1 MNAVGHV
8 DWRLLNMVRH
18 ASADSEPLLYLGFLR
33 TEVSS
38 LKKRSPLVFWVV
50 SILCLAVAP
59 ILVSCGKNY
68 YFGGRNLPPSRVLN
82 RVLIAEQNPS
92 ALVQGALPFVDA
104 YYDIRHPY
112 NSSSTTFSISGY
124 SGKLPVTIQNMPEE
138 QVGFVYAV
146 GDGSF
151 ASVNYA
157 TEASGTTIG
166 ISAGLAASVFIDR
179 PRKYVY
185 AANDQTHVLSA
196 IDLSANKTYILNLP
210 NVYRVSVN
218 PGGTLALAFVQNS
231 SQAAGTSSCVV
242 ANPSNNPNYTGSAP
256 PVPCSAPDEASFS
269 VYSIV
274 HLDSAQQNA
283 AANNPN
289 YLGAQDC
296 EPQNLPQYC
305 VFPVS
310 TGANATFD
318 HPIKAVFSP
327 DGSTIYVLNCGPECG
342 GTTSSVTVIP
352 VTGNSLNKNSVGAS
366 GIALVGQSNI
376 AIPGGATDAIFN
388 GNTMYLAGQ
397 CFSAGSNLSCASSG
411 TGDGLF
417 VGQLSVMNTQ
427 NGQVSGPYAIS
438 DGTHNKM
445 VFADNSTLWIG
456 SSQCQTGE
464 HYNQN
469 QAGAG
474 TAYGCL
480 TMFNTSNNSVFID
493 AYKGNATGI
502 AAVTGLN
509 KVYSAEGGQVY
520 IYKTADGSE
529 LDNSNVTVSGT
540 AIDVAYMD
548 ATSDGD
554 NTDY

>member
-1 MNAVGHV
+1 M
-8 DWRLLNMVRH
+8 
-18 ASADSEPLLYLGFLR
+18 
-33 TEVSS
+33 
-38 LKKRSPLVFWVV
+38 KKRSALPFWIAPVLFLALAPLL
-50 SILCLAVAP
+50 I
-59 ILVSCGKNY
+59 SCGKNY
-68 YFGGRNLPPSRVLN
+68 YFAGRNLPPSKVLN

-112 NSSSTTFSISGY
+112 NTSNTTFSISGY
-124 SGKLPVTIQNMPEE
+124 SGRLPLTIQNLPEE
-138 QVGFVYAV
+138 QVGAV
-146 GDGSF
+146 FATGDNSF
-151 ASVNYA
+151 TLVNYA
-157 TEASGTTIG
+157 TEASGTSIG

-179 PRKYVY
+179 PRKYLY
-185 AANDQTHVLSA
+185 AANEQSHVLSVA
-196 IDLSANKTYILNLP
+196 DLAANKTYVLNLP

-231 SQAAGTSSCVV
+231 TQAAGTSSCVV
-242 ANPSNNPNYTGSAP
+242 ANPANNPANNPSGVP
-256 PVPCSAPDEASFS
+256 PVSCPLPNEADFA

-274 HLDSAQQNA
+274 HLDSTQQNA

-310 TGANATFD
+310 TGSNATFD

-327 DGSTIYVLNCGPECG
+327 DGSTVYVLNCGPECG
-342 GTTSSVTVIP
+342 GTTASISVIP
-352 VTGNSLNKNSVGAS
+352 VTGNSLNQNSVGAS
-366 GIALVGQSNI
+366 GIALEAQSNI
-376 AIPGGATDAIFN
+376 SIPGGATNGIFN
-388 GNTMYLAGQ
+388 GNTLYLAGQ
-397 CFSAGSNLSCASSG
+397 CFANSDFTCAASG

-417 VGQLSVMNTQ
+417 VGQLSMVNTQ
-427 NGQVSGPYAIS
+427 TGAVSGPFAIS

-456 SSQCQTGE
+456 SNQCQAGE
-464 HYNQN
+464 HYKQN
-469 QAGAG
+469 QAGSG

-480 TMFNTSNNSVFID
+480 TMFNTSNNSAFID

-509 KVYSAEGGQVY
+509 KVYTAEGGQIY
-520 IYKTADGSE
+520 IYKTTDGSE

-548 ATSDGD
+548 ATSDGN
-554 NTDY
+554 NTQY

>member
-1 MNAVGHV
+1 M
-8 DWRLLNMVRH
+8 
-18 ASADSEPLLYLGFLR
+18 
-33 TEVSS
+33 
-38 LKKRSPLVFWVV
+38 KKRSPLVFWIVPV
-50 SILCLAVAP
+50 LFLTLAP
-59 ILVSCGKNY
+59 LLVSCGKNY
-68 YFGGRNLPPSRVLN
+68 YFAGRNLPPSRVLN

-112 NSSSTTFSISGY
+112 NNTNTTFSISGY
-124 SGKLPVTIQNMPEE
+124 SGKLPVTIQSLPEE
-138 QVGFVYAV
+138 QVGAVYAV

-151 ASVNYA
+151 TLVNYA
-157 TEASGTTIG
+157 TEASGSSIG

-185 AANDQTHVLSA
+185 AANDQSHILSTV
-196 IDLSANKTYILNLP
+196 DLSANRTYILNLP

-231 SQAAGTSSCVV
+231 TQAAGTSSCIA
-242 ANPSNNPNYTGSAP
+242 ANPSNNPNYTGPLP
-256 PVPCSAPDEASFS
+256 PVSCSAPNEADFA

-274 HLDSAQQNA
+274 HLDSTQQNA

-310 TGANATFD
+310 TGSNATFD

-342 GTTSSVTVIP
+342 GTTAGVTVIP
-352 VTGNSLNKNSVGAS
+352 VTGNALNKNSVGAS
-366 GIALVGQSNI
+366 GIALVAQSNI
-376 AIPGGATDAIFN
+376 AVPGGATDAIFN

-397 CFSAGSNLSCASSG
+397 CFSAGASLSCAASG

-417 VGQLSVMNTQ
+417 VGQLSILNTQ
-427 NGQVSGPYAIS
+427 TGQLTGPFAIS

-445 VFADNSTLWIG
+445 VFGDENTLWVG
-456 SSQCQTGE
+456 SSNCQFGE
-464 HYNQN
+464 HYKQN
-469 QAGAG
+469 QAGSG

-480 TMFNTSNNSVFID
+480 TMFNTASHSVFID
-493 AYKGNATGI
+493 AYKGSATGI
-502 AAVTGLN
+502 AAVTGLE
-509 KVYSAEGGQVY
+509 KVYTAEGGQVY
-520 IYKTADGSE
+520 IYSTINGSE
-529 LDNSNVTVSGT
+529 LDNTNVTVAGT
-540 AIDVAYMD
+540 VTDVAYMD
-548 ATSDGD
+548 AASDGD
-554 NTDY
+554 NTQY

>member
-1 MNAVGHV
+1 MLRYPFGYG
-8 DWRLLNMVRH
+8 
-18 ASADSEPLLYLGFLR
+18 EPLIYLGFQR
-33 TEVSS
+33 TEVSR
-38 LKKRSPLVFWVV
+38 LKKRSALAFWLVPV
-50 SILCLAVAP
+50 LCLAIAP
-59 ILVSCGKNY
+59 LLISCGKNY
-68 YFGGRNLPPSRVLN
+68 YFAGRNLPPSKVLN

-112 NSSSTTFSISGY
+112 NSTATTFSISGY
-124 SGKLPVTIQNMPEE
+124 SGKLPLTIQNMPEE
-138 QVGFVYAV
+138 QVGAVYAI
-146 GDGSF
+146 GDNSF
-151 ASVNYA
+151 TIVNYA
-157 TEASGTTIG
+157 TEASGTSIG

-185 AANDQTHVLSA
+185 AANDQSHVLSA
-196 IDLSANKTYILNLP
+196 IDLAANKTYVLNLP
-210 NVYRVSVN
+210 NVYRASVN
-218 PGGTLALAFVQNS
+218 PGGSLALAFVQNS
-231 SQAAGTSSCVV
+231 TQAAGTSSCVV
-242 ANPSNNPNYTGSAP
+242 ANPGNNPANNPTGVP
-256 PVPCSAPDEASFS
+256 PVPCPVPNEADFA

-274 HLDSAQQNA
+274 HLDSVQQNA

-310 TGANATFD
+310 TGPNATFD

-327 DGSTIYVLNCGPECG
+327 DGSSIYVLNCGPECG
-342 GTTSSVTVIP
+342 GTASSVTVIP
-352 VTGNSLNKNSVGAS
+352 VTANALNQNSVGAS
-366 GIALVGQSNI
+366 GIALVAQSNI

-388 GNTMYLAGQ
+388 GNTMYVAGQ
-397 CFSAGSNLSCASSG
+397 CFAGPNLTCAASG

-417 VGQLSVMNTQ
+417 VGQLTVMNTQ
-427 NGQVSGPYAIS
+427 NGQISGQFAIS

-445 VFADNSTLWIG
+445 VFADDSTLWVG
-456 SSQCQTGE
+456 SSQCQNGE
-464 HYNQN
+464 HYQQN

-509 KVYSAEGGQVY
+509 KVYTAEGGQIY

>member
-1 MNAVGHV
+1 
-8 DWRLLNMVRH
+8 MVRH
-18 ASADSEPLLYLGFLR
+18 PSADGEPLLYLGFPS
-33 TEVSS
+33 TEVQR
-38 LKKRSPLVFWVV
+38 LKKRSPLVFWLVPV
-50 SILCLAVAP
+50 LFLAVAP
-59 ILVSCGKNY
+59 LLVSCGNNY
-68 YFGGRNLPPSRVLN
+68 YFAGRSLPPSGVLN

-104 YYDIRHPY
+104 YYDIRHAY
-112 NSSSTTFSISGY
+112 NNVNKVFSISGY

-138 QVGFVYAV
+138 QAGYVYAV

-151 ASVNYA
+151 TTVNYA
-157 TEASGTTIG
+157 TEASGTSIG

-185 AANDQTHVLSA
+185 AANDQSHILSA
-196 IDLSANKTYILNLP
+196 VDLAANKTYLLNLP

-231 SQAAGTSSCVV
+231 TQAAGTLSCVV
-242 ANPSNNPNYTGSAP
+242 ANPSNNPANNPTGVP
-256 PVPCSAPDEASFS
+256 PVACPAPNEADFA

-274 HLDSAQQNA
+274 HLDATQQNA

-342 GTTSSVTVIP
+342 GTTAGVTVIP
-352 VTGNSLNKNSVGAS
+352 ITTNALNQNSVGAS
-366 GIALVGQSNI
+366 GIALEAQSNL

-397 CFSAGSNLSCASSG
+397 CFSAGSSLNCATSG

-417 VGQLSVMNTQ
+417 VGELSILNTQ
-427 NGQVSGPYAIS
+427 TGAVSGPFAIS

-445 VFADNSTLWIG
+445 VFGDNNTLWVG
-456 SSQCQTGE
+456 SSSCQFGE

-469 QAGAG
+469 QAGSG

-493 AYKGNATGI
+493 AYKGSATGI

-509 KVYSAEGGQVY
+509 KVYTAEGGQVY
-520 IYKTADGSE
+520 IYSTTNGSE
-529 LDNSNVTVSGT
+529 LDNTNVTVQGT
-540 AIDVAYMD
+540 ATDVAYMD
-548 ATSDGD
+548 AASDGD

>member
-1 MNAVGHV
+1 
-8 DWRLLNMVRH
+8 MVRH
-18 ASADSEPLLYLGFLR
+18 TSRDGEPLLYLGFPS

-38 LKKRSPLVFWVV
+38 LNKRSPLVLWLVPVLF
-50 SILCLAVAP
+50 LAVAP
-59 ILVSCGKNY
+59 LLVSCGKNY
-68 YFGGRNLPPSRVLN
+68 YFGGRNLPPSKVLN

-112 NSSSTTFSISGY
+112 NNSTTTFAITGY
-124 SGKLPVTIQNMPEE
+124 SGKLPLTIQNMPEE
-138 QVGFVYAV
+138 QTGYVYAT
-146 GDGSF
+146 GDNSF
-151 ASVNYA
+151 TSVNYQ
-157 TEASGTTIG
+157 TEASGSAIA

-196 IDLSANKTYILNLP
+196 IDLAAGRTYVLNLP

-231 SQAAGTSSCVV
+231 TQAAGISSCVV
-242 ANPSNNPNYTGSAP
+242 ANPNNNPANNPSGVP
-256 PVPCSAPDEASFS
+256 PVPCPVPNEADFA

-310 TGANATFD
+310 TGPNATFD

-327 DGSTIYVLNCGPECG
+327 DGSSIYVLNCGLECG
-342 GTTSSVTVIP
+342 GTTAGVTVIP
-352 VTGNSLNKNSVGAS
+352 VTGNALNKNSVGAS
-366 GIALVGQSNI
+366 GLALVAQNNIAL
-376 AIPGGATDAIFN
+376 PGGATDALFN
-388 GNTMYLAGQ
+388 GNTLYLAGQ
-397 CFSAGSNLSCASSG
+397 CFAAASLTCATSG

-417 VGQLSVMNTQ
+417 VGQLSILNTQ
-427 NGQVSGPYAIS
+427 NGQVTGPFAIS

-445 VFADNSTLWIG
+445 VFADNNTLWIG
-456 SSQCQTGE
+456 SKQCQNGE
-464 HYNQN
+464 HYKQN
-469 QAGAG
+469 QAGSG

-480 TMFNTSNNSVFID
+480 TMFNTSSSSVFID
-493 AYKGNATGI
+493 AYKGDATGI

-509 KVYSAEGGQVY
+509 KVYTAEGGQVH
-520 IYKTADGSE
+520 IYTTADGSE
-529 LDNSNVTVSGT
+529 RDNSNVTVTGT

-548 ATSDGD
+548 ATSDGN
-554 NTDY
+554 NTNY

>member
-1 MNAVGHV
+1 
-8 DWRLLNMVRH
+8 MVRH
-18 ASADSEPLLYLGFLR
+18 APFDGEPLLYLGFPS
-33 TEVSS
+33 TEVSR
-38 LKKRSPLVFWVV
+38 LKKRSPLVVWIVPVLF
-50 SILCLAVAP
+50 LTLAP
-59 ILVSCGKNY
+59 LLVSCGKNY
-68 YFGGRNLPPSRVLN
+68 YFGARSLPPSRVIN

-112 NSSSTTFSISGY
+112 NSTATTFSISGY

-151 ASVNYA
+151 TSVNYA
-157 TEASGTTIG
+157 TEAAGTSIG

-185 AANDQTHVLSA
+185 AANDQSHVLSVV
-196 IDLSANKTYILNLP
+196 DLSANKTYVLNLP

-231 SQAAGTSSCVV
+231 TQAAGTSSCVV
-242 ANPSNNPNYTGSAP
+242 ANPSDNPANNPSGIP
-256 PVPCSAPDEASFS
+256 PVSCPAPDEADFA

-274 HLDSAQQNA
+274 HLDSTQQNA

-310 TGANATFD
+310 TGPNATFD

-327 DGSTIYVLNCGPECG
+327 DGSSIYVLNCGPECG
-342 GTTSSVTVIP
+342 GTTAGVTVIP
-352 VTGNSLNKNSVGAS
+352 VTTNALNKNSLGAS
-366 GIALVGQSNI
+366 GIALVAQSNI
-376 AIPGGATDAIFN
+376 SIPGGATDAIFN

-397 CFSAGSNLSCASSG
+397 CFSAGASLSCAASG

-417 VGQLSVMNTQ
+417 VGQLSILNTQ
-427 NGQVSGPYAIS
+427 TGAVTGPFAIS

-456 SSQCQTGE
+456 SSQCQFGE

-469 QAGAG
+469 QAGSG

-493 AYKGNATGI
+493 AYKGSATGI
-502 AAVTGLN
+502 AAVTGLS
-509 KVYSAEGGQVY
+509 KVYTAEGGQVY
-520 IYKTADGSE
+520 IYKTTDGSE

-540 AIDVAYMD
+540 AVDVAYMD

>member
-1 MNAVGHV
+1 
-8 DWRLLNMVRH
+8 MVRH
-18 ASADSEPLLYLGFLR
+18 ASANGEPLIYLAFPS

-38 LKKRSPLVFWVV
+38 LNKRSPLVFWLVPV
-50 SILCLAVAP
+50 LFLAFAP
-59 ILVSCGKNY
+59 LLVSCGKNY
-68 YFGGRNLPPSRVLN
+68 YFGGRNLPPSKVLN

-92 ALVQGALPFVDA
+92 SLVQGALPFVDA

-112 NSSSTTFSISGY
+112 NSSASVFSIGGY

-138 QVGFVYAV
+138 QVGFVWAT
-146 GDGSF
+146 GDNSF
-151 ASVNYA
+151 TAVNYA
-157 TEASGTTIG
+157 TESSGTSIG

-185 AANDQTHVLSA
+185 AANEQNHVLSVA
-196 IDLSANKTYILNLP
+196 DLSTNKTFVLNLP

-231 SQAAGTSSCVV
+231 TQAANTLSCVV
-242 ANPSNNPNYTGSAP
+242 ANPSNNPANNPSGVP
-256 PVPCSAPDEASFS
+256 PVACPVPNEADYS

-274 HLDSAQQNA
+274 HLDSVQQTA

-310 TGANATFD
+310 TGPNATFD

-342 GTTSSVTVIP
+342 GTTAGVTVIP
-352 VTGNSLNKNSVGAS
+352 VTGNDLNKNSIGAS
-366 GIALVGQSNI
+366 GIALEAQSNI
-376 AIPGGATDAIFN
+376 AIPGGATNAIFN
-388 GNTMYLAGQ
+388 GNTLYLAGQ
-397 CFSAGSNLSCASSG
+397 CFAAGANLSCAASG

-417 VGQLSVMNTQ
+417 VGQLSIVNTQ
-427 NGQVSGPYAIS
+427 TGAVSGPFAIS
-438 DGTHNKM
+438 DGAHNKM
-445 VFADNSTLWIG
+445 IFADNDTLWVG
-456 SSQCQTGE
+456 SKQCQAGE
-464 HYNQN
+464 HYKLN
-469 QAGAG
+469 QAGTG
-474 TAYGCL
+474 TPYGCL

-493 AYKGNATGI
+493 AYKGDATGI

-509 KVYSAEGGQVY
+509 KVYTAEGGQIH
-520 IYKTADGSE
+520 IYSTANGSE
-529 LDNSNVTVSGT
+529 LDNSNVTVTGT
-540 AIDVAYMD
+540 AVDVAYMD
-548 ATSDGD
+548 ATSDGN